1 MTWVLYLIGM
11 LALIGIW
18 DVDSK
23 LKKLLRN
30 QTDEGYSGEKT
41 GGGSFDLGSLKNK
54 KVKIYLNDD
63 SEVYDSL
70 YLYGHDAVTG
80 EITDFD
86 DSWVEFTFTAPR
98 YEKVPEAKEGTGEY
112 KLVPIKNANVTL
124 YIRISDIES
133 IDEVTDEN

>member
-41 GGGSFDLGSLKNK
+41 GG
-54 KVKIYLNDD
+54 
-63 SEVYDSL
+63 
-70 YLYGHDAVTG
+70 
-80 EITDFD
+80 
-86 DSWVEFTFTAPR
+86 
-98 YEKVPEAKEGTGEY
+98 
-112 KLVPIKNANVTL
+112 
-124 YIRISDIES
+124 
-133 IDEVTDEN
+133 

>member
-30 QTDEGYSGEKT
+30 QNAEEPGGESN
-41 GGGSFDLGSLKNK
+41 GGGSFDLSSLKDK

-70 YLYGHDAVTG
+70 YLYGHGEGLPEGGPSEAGGHCPGVQRTDACVSA
-80 EITDFD
+80 EMM
-86 DSWVEFTFTAPR
+86 V
-98 YEKVPEAKEGTGEY
+98 V
-112 KLVPIKNANVTL
+112 
-124 YIRISDIES
+124 
-133 IDEVTDEN
+133 